1 MKWEMKSKGKPDD
14 IIETLLANRGISSKK
29 EIENYFHPKSP
40 LTLTLKDCEIDVKDA
55 NKAVKRIKKAL
66 KDKESVIVYG
76 DYDADGVCATTV
88 MWETLHKL
96 NPNVMPYIPH
106 RVEEGYGLSK
116 TGIDKIINDFH
127 PKLIIT
133 VDHGIS
139 GHEKIDYAQKKR
151 IDVIVTDHHVK
162 QKTTPKAFAIVHTTK
177 LCAAGI
183 AWMIVKEITDD
194 VSLVEKLLDIVAVA
208 TIADMVSVNG
218 VNRTLVKYGLD
229 LLNKTQRPG
238 LNEIIK
244 ESGLKKGEI
253 GTYEVGHIIAPRL
266 NATGRL
272 TSAMD
277 SLRLLCT
284 NNQQKAEEFAAKLGL
299 TNKDRQDL
307 TLQTTTHAL
316 TLVDK
321 ETKIICISHETY
333 NQGVIGLVAGKL
345 AEQYYRPA
353 IVISRGEKISKASAR
368 SISGFNIIEAIHK
381 MDDLLIDA
389 GGHPMA
395 AGFTIETE
403 KIIEFTKRIE
413 DLGIKELTEEKLT
426 RVLKI
431 DCEVNFSDL
440 KLDFYEKIHEF
451 EPFGFGNPEP
461 VFMTQNVLVKDVR
474 LVGRDADHLRLW
486 VEQLDGDSPKFS
498 PQFSSIGF
506 RMGEF
511 AKTIHPGDT
520 ISVVYTIALDT
531 WNGTKKLQLK
541 LKDLKTSKPLH

>member
-1 MKWEMKSKGKPDD
+1 MKWEMKSKGKSDD
-14 IIETLLANRGISSKK
+14 IIETLLTNRGISRQND
-29 EIENYFHPKSP
+29 IDNFFHPKNP
-40 LTLTLKDCEIDVKDA
+40 LKLTLNDCEIDKRDA
-55 NKAVKRIKKAL
+55 EKAVKRIKKAI
-66 KDKESVIVYG
+66 KNKESVIVYG

-88 MWETLHKL
+88 MWETLHTL

-127 PKLIIT
+127 PSLIIT

-139 GHEKIDYAQKKR
+139 GHEKIEYAQKMG

-162 QKTTPKAFAIVHTTK
+162 QKTIPKAFAIVHTTK
-177 LCAAGI
+177 LCAGGI
-183 AWMIVKEITDD
+183 AWMIAKEISEDS
-194 VSLVEKLLDIVAVA
+194 SLVEKLLDIVAVA
-208 TIADMVSVNG
+208 TIADMVPVNG
-218 VNRTLVKYGLD
+218 VNRNLVKYGLE

-284 NNQQKAEEFAAKLGL
+284 NKQEKAEELAAKLGL

-316 TLVDK
+316 TLVNK
-321 ETKIICISHETY
+321 ETKVICISHETY

-345 AEQYYRPA
+345 VEQYYRPA

-403 KIIEFTKRIE
+403 KIIEFTKRME
-413 DLGIKELTEEKLT
+413 NLGKEELTDDKLI

-440 KLDFYEKIHEF
+440 KLALYERIHEF

-461 VFMTQNVLVKDVR
+461 VFMSQNVLIKDVR
-474 LVGRDADHLRLW
+474 LVGREADHLRLW
-486 VEQLDGDSPKFS
+486 VEQLDDDKPKFS
-498 PQFSSIGF
+498 PQFSAIGF

-511 AKTIHPGDT
+511 AKTIHPGDI
-520 ISVVYTIALDT
+520 ISLAYTIALDT

-541 LKDLKTSKPLH
+541 LKDIKTE